1 MAEVKVYYNEQ
12 CQNCGPYLA
21 DMQHYSDANKHN
33 CKFISLQSNPS
44 SVISDLQSL
53 RATGHVVSS
62 FPFFVVMDGE
72 HTYSYEG
79 ILDTEIIV
87 NILRKFA

>member
-1 MAEVKVYYNEQ
+1 MAKVKVYYNEQ

-21 DMQHYSDANKHN
+21 DLKKHSADNKLS
-33 CKFISLQSNPS
+33 CDFISLQSSPS
-44 SVISDLQSL
+44 EIITYLQSL
-53 RATGHVVSS
+53 RSEGHVVSS
-62 FPFFVVMDGE
+62 FPFFVVLDGE